1 MPTLNIDQLVTSS
14 MPTIQNFLAVLWQ
27 IIKIVLGLGLLLY
40 FWFYT
45 TFKVRV
51 LERRF
56 TKGGRV
62 IVTLKRAKKIFE
74 KKLGHPQIQFFG
86 VLGFKGKK
94 INEPPADC
102 QFPFTSLIVGNIIM
116 YDYIVKDGL
125 YYPITNA
132 VLGRK
137 YIIDTPDRSLQQDD
151 SFMVYARENGLQV
164 ASVGNPETIIYSIE
178 GSGLEVSRDYEAEQA
193 TLNNLIN
200 AAEKY
205 KNRKPI
211 EIAAMY
217 GLMIIICVGAFVT
230 LIYAFYKSG
239 QIIDA
244 VNQGW
249 EIFKEIGGTVAT
261 SKSGPG

>member
-1 MPTLNIDQLVTSS
+1 MPVLNVDQLATQSTPFIKLILS
-14 MPTIQNFLAVLWQ
+14 WLWIITQSVL
-27 IIKIVLGLGLLLY
+27 ILGGIFYL
-40 FWFYT
+40 WFYT

-51 LERRF
+51 LERKY

-62 IVTLKRAKKIFE
+62 IVMMKKAKKVFE

-86 VLGFKGKK
+86 IMGFKGKK

-102 QFPFTSLIVGNIIM
+102 IFPFQALMGGNTVM
-116 YDYIVKDGL
+116 YDYVVKDGI
-125 YYPITNA
+125 YYPISNA
-132 VLGRK
+132 VLGKK
-137 YIIDTPDRSLQQDD
+137 YIIDSTDKPLQQDD
-151 SFMVYARENGLQV
+151 MFMAWAKENGLEI
-164 ASVGNPETIIYSIE
+164 AAVGNPETIVYSIE
-178 GSGLEVSRDYEAEQA
+178 GSGLEINRDFEAEQA

-244 VNQGW
+244 VNKGW
-249 EIFKEIGGTVAT
+249 EIFGEIGGEVV
-261 SKSGPG
+261 KQKLGPG